1 LATVAIETDKGDTS
15 FNSDRF
21 TKIGRFVLFQTVVT
35 QEIPRE
41 KFVFIP
47 NVGTYDRIY
56 DDEILKKMWNIN
68 DVEWDFIDSKIKD
81 TDLINNRS
89 GDE

>member
-1 LATVAIETDKGDTS
+1 MKKVLGYIRVSTELQKIKE
-15 FNSDRF
+15 NSINNQIQSINEYCNRCDF
-21 TKIGRFVLFQTVVT
+21 DLVEV
-35 QEIPRE
+35 
-41 KFVFIP
+41 
-47 NVGTYDRIY
+47 Y